1 MRELKFRAWTMG
13 VMLYSG
19 KDFSTVPV
27 NNQPLATK
35 DGGMATNLELMQY
48 TGLKDKNGNDV
59 YESDIIKWE
68 QQADVYGTDT
78 EQAVVKFTN
87 GCFTPIGYDG
97 NDEFYSRDIPT
108 CEVIGNIYE
117 NPELL
122 NNG

>member
-59 YESDIIKWE
+59 YESDIVKYWH
-68 QQADVYGTDT
+68 T
-78 EQAVVKFTN
+78 EWNTGGMGDKYKTAVIEFKDGGFNKF
-87 GCFTPIGYDG
+87 
-97 NDEFYSRDIPT
+97 ND
-108 CEVIGNIYE
+108 CEVIGNIYQDS
-117 NPELL
+117 ELL
-122 NNG
+122 EDLT